1 MGINSFNAFILYPV
15 AKAFDP
21 TVGFGMIWRFSCDG
35 WQLITSRLY
44 NACYH
49 RGQRGQHASKVAFWF
64 SRKQLFHGHS
74 DGTIYAWKVLGL
86 AGSFMLVGL
95 LVEGFSIDTFALP
108 YYWVTLGLVTAACA
122 IGDTV

>member
-74 DGTIYAWKVLGL
+74 DGTIYATIVHWFTPVLPCREKL
-86 AGSFMLVGL
+86 SVPHMAV
-95 LVEGFSIDTFALP
+95 VI
-108 YYWVTLGLVTAACA
+108 Y
-122 IGDTV
+122 